1 MEIVYANGL
10 SKNCKPT
17 GEGMSKKQLS
27 SAGKLQRQE
36 TLILFISCFVLLLV
50 FFTYAFVVTKLN
62 TTNTVNSRIATIGTL
77 ASGLVGDYMSEKD
90 TMLSGF
96 ADSPDMAEFILGIKK
111 GTSWTE
117 LSQKYSDI
125 IDTMGDIPF
134 SDTDIIGAW
143 VFEYDSGIVYDI
155 EGNELVGAE
164 ADIKNQ
170 RWFKR
175 ATEGDSGIAVTA
187 VYPSNI
193 NPDFECFSIAKAIT
207 SNGHIIGYAGIDVHP
222 ESLQRLL
229 RNYVQ
234 EPGAYPLL
242 TNQEGTVI
250 YLPSDPSFT
259 SKFDTEVMPVQGL
272 VYRTSTYNQGEG
284 SVTDEN
290 GVTLHYYLDSLTI
303 PNWNILVVFDEMML
317 GGDMMQA
324 FLLQAAF
331 LTALMLLFFV
341 VMNSVMRQKV
351 ALVKP
356 LSKMLESV
364 KKGDMSYRIETKSK
378 NELADI
384 ARGFNDIVKE
394 TASLRE
400 DLRKASRTDLVTGL
414 PGRSAMYEKI
424 DEMTAENKGKFAV
437 VYTDLDNFRWLN
449 ETFGHRFGDD
459 ALAVFAKTIADNIP
473 IGQDGNKTAFPYR
486 YSGDELIIIVPYEDT
501 EEILAVQARV
511 RNAFVTPI
519 PVQRQNIYFRFSAG
533 VALYPEDGTK
543 PDELMRLSD
552 TAMHIAKDNG
562 KNITV
567 FSPKDTP
574 GGVPRKAYIAQALTS
589 ALQNRE
595 MYLNFQPIVSFQ
607 TCDIFGFE
615 ALLRWNSVE
624 FGNIGPSDF
633 INVAEESGEIIQI
646 GKWIFENAC
655 RFIGMVNDKFGREF
669 MLSVNV
675 APSQLKQSGYLK
687 HIKNVLDISQLNPSK
702 IQIELTESTLIDFL
716 DNHSEIIDE
725 VSNLGITIALDDFGT
740 GYSSMKYLRDLP
752 VKCLKIDKTFIDSVN
767 ARKGESITDSIIDLV
782 HNLGIVTVAEGIE
795 TVEQYDKLAEMKC
808 DYIQGYIISKPL
820 DEGESIRFIENYDS
834 KHRPTKEILVANA
847 QKLEKEK
854 N

>member
-1 MEIVYANGL
+1 
-10 SKNCKPT
+10 
-17 GEGMSKKQLS
+17 MSKKQRTT
-27 SAGKLQRQE
+27 AGRLQRQE
-36 TLILFISCFVLLLV
+36 TRILFFSCLILLLA
-50 FFTYAFVVTKLN
+50 FFTYAYVVTKLN
-62 TTNTVNSRIATIGTL
+62 TTNTVNTRISTIGTL
-77 ASGLVGDYMSEKD
+77 ASGLVGDYMSEKNA
-90 TMLSGF
+90 LISGF
-96 ADSPDMAEFILGIKK
+96 SKNPETAEFILGIKK
-111 GTSWTE
+111 QTE
-117 LSQKYSDI
+117 WAKLSEEYPDVIDSMNDITYADSDI
-125 IDTMGDIPF
+125 IGT
-134 SDTDIIGAW
+134 W
-143 VFEYDSGIVYDI
+143 VFEYDSGVIYDI
-155 EGNELVGAE
+155 KGNVLVKAE

-175 ATEGDSGIAVTA
+175 ATEGGGDIAVTA

-193 NPDFECFSIAKAIT
+193 DNTIECFSIAKPIT
-207 SNGHIIGYAGIDVHP
+207 SNGHVIGYAGIDVHP
-222 ESLQRLL
+222 DSLRRLL
-229 RNYVQ
+229 RSYVQ
-234 EPGAYPLL
+234 EPGAYPLV
-242 TNQEGTVI
+242 TNQEGSVI
-250 YLPSDPSFT
+250 YIPGDAVFT
-259 SKFDTEVMPVQGL
+259 SKFNTEIMPLQGL
-272 VYRTSTYNQGEG
+272 VYRSASYAQGEG
-284 SVTDEN
+284 TMPDEN
-290 GVTLHYYLDSLTI
+290 GGTLHYYLDSASI
-303 PNWNILVVFDEMML
+303 PNWNIIVVFDEMML

-351 ALVKP
+351 SLVKP

-364 KKGDMSYRIETKSK
+364 KSGDMSCRIDTKSK
-378 NELADI
+378 SELADI
-384 ARGFNDIVKE
+384 AHGLNDIVKE
-394 TASLRE
+394 TAELRE
-400 DLRKASRTDLVTGL
+400 KLDKASRTDLVTGL
-414 PGRSAMYEKI
+414 LNRSAMYEKI
-424 DEMTAENKGKFAV
+424 DEMTAANTGKFAV
-437 VYTDLDNFRWLN
+437 IYTDLDNFRWLN
-449 ETFGHRFGDD
+449 ETFGHRFGDE
-459 ALAVFAKTIADNIP
+459 ALAVFAKTISDNIP
-473 IGQDGNKTAFPYR
+473 TGTDGKKTAFPYR

-501 EEILAVQARV
+501 EEILAIQARV
-511 RNAFVTPI
+511 RNAFVS
-519 PVQRQNIYFRFSAG
+519 PVPVDSQKIYFRFSAG

-552 TAMHIAKDNG
+552 TAMHLAKDNG

-567 FSPKDTP
+567 FSPKDLP

-589 ALQNRE
+589 ALQSRE

-607 TCDIFGFE
+607 TCDIYGFE
-615 ALLRWNSVE
+615 ALLRWNSTE

-725 VSNLGITIALDDFGT
+725 VSKLGITIALDDFGT

-752 VKCLKIDKTFIDSVN
+752 VKCLKIDKTFIDTVN
-767 ARKGESITDSIIDLV
+767 DRKGESITDSIIDLV

-820 DEGESIRFIENYDS
+820 DEPESIRFIENYDS

-847 QKLEKEK
+847 QKLEDEK